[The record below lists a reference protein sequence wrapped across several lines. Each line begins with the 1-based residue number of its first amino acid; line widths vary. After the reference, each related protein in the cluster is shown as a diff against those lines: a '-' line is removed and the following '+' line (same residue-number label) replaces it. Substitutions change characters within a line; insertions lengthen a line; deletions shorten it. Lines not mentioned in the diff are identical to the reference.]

1 LIFLLRFIYWFAEID
16 FFVLFE
22 DWKIDE
28 FRDAEFVS
36 SGKFLLGSGVIADL
50 RLLVLEVC

>member
-1 LIFLLRFIYWFAEID
+1 LIFLLRLIYWFAEVD
-16 FFVLFE
+16 FFILFE

-36 SGKFLLGSGVIADL
+36 SGKFLLGSGVNADL